1 MISSASIKMVMSEI
15 QWFLKEYYFE
25 EFIKLLYY
33 FTWSK
38 VCAWYLKLIKFV
50 LCRDNE
56 EEKTVLTQNI
66 LLILFRNLLRMI
78 YFFIPFKKLL
88 NRYDITFP

>member
-1 MISSASIKMVMSEI
+1 MISSASIKMVISEI

-38 VCAWYLKLIKFV
+38 VCAWYELIKFV

-56 EEKTVLTQNI
+56 EEKTVLTQKI
-66 LLILFRNLLRMI
+66 LLILFRNLLR
-78 YFFIPFKKLL
+78 
-88 NRYDITFP
+88 